1 MMAYTKE
8 ERGYS
13 VFHIGT
19 PVKTGGRIWNTHN
32 GHQPE
37 WYDKAGG
44 YAVQGM
50 SAKFIKLIE
59 GDYFNVMGL
68 PLDRLREMLK
78 KFGVDL

>member
-1 MMAYTKE
+1 MKHNGT
-8 ERGYS
+8 R
-13 VFHIGT
+13 VCHIGA

-37 WYDKAGG
+37 WYDKAGA
-44 YAVQGM
+44 YAIQGI
-50 SAKFIKLIE
+50 SGKFVKRIE

-78 KFGVDL
+78 KFGLNV